1 MNLLFKISSYQL
13 RDVIRSKW
21 IFFYTILLMIISY
34 SLISLT
40 KEPAKILITML
51 NINLI
56 IVPLISL
63 IFGTIFLYNNKNNI
77 IFLLSQPIKRNVLF
91 LGLYIG
97 LILPIILGFLLGV
110 GIPIL
115 FYVKIFSNYAETIF
129 LLLTTGIVLTII
141 FGGVAFY
148 ISISNEDRM
157 KGLGISI
164 IVWLF
169 LSIFYD
175 GLLLIIF
182 QTFADYPLEKIS
194 AFLIMFNPI
203 DLTRILV
210 VINFDVSALMGYTG
224 TVFKNFFGGNLGVLI
239 SALMLMFWSI
249 LPLYLG
255 LRKFKA
261 KDF

>member
-1 MNLLFKISSYQL
+1 
-13 RDVIRSKW
+13 
-21 IFFYTILLMIISY
+21 
-34 SLISLT
+34 
-40 KEPAKILITML
+40 
-51 NINLI
+51 
-56 IVPLISL
+56 
-63 IFGTIFLYNNKNNI
+63 
-77 IFLLSQPIKRNVLF
+77 LF